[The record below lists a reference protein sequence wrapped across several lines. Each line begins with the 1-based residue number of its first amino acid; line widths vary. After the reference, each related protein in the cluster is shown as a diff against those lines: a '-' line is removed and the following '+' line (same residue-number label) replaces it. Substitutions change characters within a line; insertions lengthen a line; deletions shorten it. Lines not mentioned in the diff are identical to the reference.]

1 MSESK
6 GAIGISIKTTARD
19 VCSIHKYAHWDG
31 LKNGKLDRNQFCI
44 GGFIGTSEHRLTDM
58 AIRAFAWGIQL
69 NLLKTNETMQD
80 VTGAS
85 NPETANTAISAVN
98 LHAGSGVTAA
108 VFTDFQIE
116 SPLTNT
122 GSTAYVAPSINAI
135 SGPAFTVTGVFTNTS
150 GGTLTYGNTGIET
163 TLNSHTYLLT
173 HDQINGLS
181 GFIVSNNGTVSITYT
196 VGFS

>member
-1 MSESK
+1 MTKPPTTGRVSEFLVINSMSESK

-69 NLLKTNETMQD
+69 NLLKTNEVTIQD

-108 VFTDFQIE
+108 VFTRFAVE

-122 GSTAYVAPSINAI
+122 GSTAYA
-135 SGPAFTVTGVFTNTS
+135 AFYQRYFWPCFYSYRSFYQYKRRNV
-150 GGTLTYGNTGIET
+150 L
-163 TLNSHTYLLT
+163 
-173 HDQINGLS
+173 
-181 GFIVSNNGTVSITYT
+181 
-196 VGFS
+196 